1 MRARTGVIEFEVLGA
16 AELVV
21 RRQAPRVEDVV
32 RRVGAAR
39 DGTDLSWDVG
49 TCHYRPLQTLGTPK
63 LLGT

>member
-1 MRARTGVIEFEVLGA
+1 MRARTGVVEFEVLGA

-21 RRQAPRVEDVV
+21 RRQAPRVKDVV

-49 TCHYRPLQTLGTPK
+49 TCHY
-63 LLGT
+63 